1 MLNQLVGVFKARGKK
16 QARQY
21 GNIDQKRLI
30 YSLNN
35 VDRQLKEVT
44 DNANKNMANSNFLFL
59 KETSGNTRWCHS

>member
-1 MLNQLVGVFKARGKK
+1 MMLRKKAVLNQLVGVFKARGKK

-44 DNANKNMANSNFLFL
+44 DNANKNMANSNFLF
-59 KETSGNTRWCHS
+59 